1 MLMLCA
7 VSPYALYFIVHLAS
21 LVLVYLQQQQPP
33 VLDPLCEGNHHMSA
47 VLLCSELL
55 ELLC

>member
-1 MLMLCA
+1 MLCNRNIN
-7 VSPYALYFIVHLAS
+7 FIVHLAS